1 MSEMNRSYQPFR
13 WADATIKQRAEAE
26 AADAAAAIDA
36 QRTAKAAAFE
46 GELRA
51 RYLQTGA
58 TEQDWQREKG
68 AVLAEAR
75 KQAALT
81 GEDVARSAN
90 RARYG

>member
-1 MSEMNRSYQPFR
+1 MNNHYEPFR
-13 WADATIKQRAEAE
+13 WAPPAVREHAEAE
-26 AADAAAAIDA
+26 AADAAAAIA
-36 QRTAKAAAFE
+36 ARRTAKAEAFE

-75 KQAALT
+75 KQAALS
-81 GEDVARSAN
+81 GEDVARAAN

>member
-1 MSEMNRSYQPFR
+1 MSQRYEPFK
-13 WADATIKQRAEAE
+13 WASPAIKEQAEAE
-26 AADAAAAIDA
+26 RARVTADREAQQKARAAD
-36 QRTAKAAAFE
+36 FE
-46 GELRA
+46 RELKA
-51 RYLQTGA
+51 RYLETGA
-58 TEQDWQREKG
+58 TEAEWQREKG